1 MDVNFE
7 IIENQFLKFDSVLID
22 LHNNFDLTILN
33 YQVKEEN
40 LVLRWIRSNGSW
52 VSSNEFSYIELIHKK
67 VNYLMLHPSEPNAFL
82 GDNTSVSE
90 LGYFPSSQRNIN
102 DCFNI
107 NTLPEEGDD
116 IIYAFESGQ
125 IIRINCLSINLLTG

>member
-1 MDVNFE
+1 
-7 IIENQFLKFDSVLID
+7 
-22 LHNNFDLTILN
+22 
-33 YQVKEEN
+33 
-40 LVLRWIRSNGSW
+40 
-52 VSSNEFSYIELIHKK
+52 
-67 VNYLMLHPSEPNAFL
+67 MLHPSEPNAFL

-116 IIYAFESGQ
+116 IIYGFESGQ